1 MVKSCKHTRDV
12 CETLMPW
19 APPLDIHYRVQ
30 KPSLWAVYTMGSKYG
45 NEIDLLNLKS
55 IGAIYWYYLRCINLS
70 SMMFCLS

>member
-1 MVKSCKHTRDV
+1 MVKSCKNTRDV
-12 CETLMPW
+12 CETLM
-19 APPLDIHYRVQ
+19 DIHYRVQ